1 MIPFKVTTLRNV
13 KFFTTWFFKYRLKF
27 QDFVCNGCHDLSMLY
42 LNISDIAIITVK
54 GIDYCCIVYGTSKSE
69 AIHLLQSFVL
79 DDVGIYKK

>member
-1 MIPFKVTTLRNV
+1 
-13 KFFTTWFFKYRLKF
+13 
-27 QDFVCNGCHDLSMLY
+27 MLY

-54 GIDYCCIVYGTSKSE
+54 GIDYCCIIYGTSKSE